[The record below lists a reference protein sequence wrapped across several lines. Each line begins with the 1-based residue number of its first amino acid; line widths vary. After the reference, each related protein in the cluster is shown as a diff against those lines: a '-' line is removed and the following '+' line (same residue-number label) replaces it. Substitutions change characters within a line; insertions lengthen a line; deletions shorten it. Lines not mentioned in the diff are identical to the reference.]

1 MAIDGVN
8 GRTNY
13 IGTSIV
19 SLRNQLN
26 DLTRQL
32 ASGKVSTTYAGQGPD
47 RGFALSLR
55 AQVSI
60 LDAYSDTSKNVNT
73 RLNVVNLALQGMS
86 DIGKS
91 VKSAATTST
100 IVLNNNGQTSGQITA
115 QAAFANA
122 VSLLNSQ
129 AGDRYL
135 FSGRTTDKPATVS
148 ADVML
153 YGNGTQAGLSQLI
166 NERRQADQGTG
177 NMGHLSVASPPATTT
192 VTSVAEDG
200 SAFGLKLGAV
210 TSSLTGATVT
220 QAAGVPP
227 SATIDLGA
235 TNPNS
240 GEKLTFNFTLPD
252 GTTEPITLTATT
264 TTPVPTGSLAIGV
277 DTVATTANLQ
287 AALTSAIK
295 TLGDTSLVA
304 ASAVKASDDFFN
316 PSATISGSPL
326 NSKAATLPNTGATL
340 LSGAAATDSL
350 AVDFAPGDTI
360 TVNGTPITF
369 VASGATGNDINI
381 TDSVQTLL
389 AKIDSI
395 TGTTTPST
403 INGGAITLHGGS
415 GDALSVT
422 SSNAA
427 AFAALGFGATVS
439 ANPAPLRVAGPPF
452 STATTLVA
460 GTPANTI
467 SWYTGET
474 GYNSPRGTAVARVD
488 QSVTVQYGARAN
500 EQALRYQLQNIAVY
514 SVVTTNAANPNAGAQ
529 VTALQQRISAN
540 LAPQTGQQSIQDMQA
555 QFAGA
560 QTAIKAATDRQT
572 QVKGMAQTMLD
583 SIEGINQDEVATKI
597 LALQTNLQAS
607 YQTTSMLYQT
617 TLLKYLS
624 EIARQSRIR
633 KRPPHGGL
641 LLFRR
646 RRQSGRLA
654 SGRIGSVGLLQL
666 VVQSRSASLHGRSAS
681 CLPSARDTGRR

>member
-8 GRTNY
+8 GRTSY

-19 SLRNQLN
+19 NLRAQLD

-32 ASGKVSTTYAGQGPD
+32 ASGKLATTYAGQGPD

-55 AQVSI
+55 AQVSLI
-60 LDAYSDTSKNVNT
+60 DAYKDTANNVNT
-73 RLNVVNLALQGMS
+73 RLSVVNLALQGMV

-91 VKSAATTST
+91 VKSAATTAT
-100 IVLNNNGQTSGQITA
+100 VVLNDSGQTSGQITA

-135 FSGRTTDKPATVS
+135 FSGRTTDRPATAS

-153 YGNGTQAGLSQLI
+153 NGNGAQAGLAQLV
-166 NERRQADQGTG
+166 NERRQADQGVG
-177 NMGHLSVASPPATTT
+177 NMGHLAVSAPPAPTTIT
-192 VTSVAEDG
+192 NVVEDG
-200 SAFGLKLGAV
+200 SAFGLKLATV

-227 SATIDLGA
+227 SATVDLGA
-235 TNPNS
+235 TNPNA
-240 GEKLTFNFTLPD
+240 GEKVTFNFRLPD

-264 TTPVPTGSLAIGV
+264 TTPAPAGSFAIGV
-277 DTVATTANLQ
+277 DSVATTANLQ
-287 AALTSAIK
+287 AALSSSIK

-316 PSATISGSPL
+316 PSATITGGAL
-326 NSKAATLPNTGATL
+326 NNQAATPGPITGATA
-340 LSGAAATDSL
+340 LSGAAGTDSL
-350 AVDFAPGDTI
+350 IASFAIGDTI

-369 VASGATGNDINI
+369 VASGATGNDVNI

-395 TGTTTPST
+395 TGTKNPST
-403 INGGAITLHGGS
+403 VNGGAITLHGGS
-415 GDALSVT
+415 GDSLTIT
-422 SSNAA
+422 SSNTA
-427 AFAALGFGATVS
+427 AFAALGFGASVS

-452 STATTLVA
+452 NTATTLIA
-460 GTPANTI
+460 GTAANTV

-474 GYNSPRGTAVARVD
+474 GTDSARGTAVARVD

-500 EQALRYQLQNIAVY
+500 EEALRYQLQNIAVY
-514 SVVTTNAANPNAGAQ
+514 AVVTTNAANANASAQ
-529 VTALQQRISAN
+529 VSALQQRVSAN
-540 LAPQTGQQSIQDMQA
+540 LAPQIGQQSIQDMQA
-555 QFAGA
+555 EFAGT
-560 QTAIKAATDRQT
+560 QTAIKASTDRQT
-572 QVKGMAQTMLD
+572 QLKGMAQTMLG

-597 LALQTNLQAS
+597 LALQTQLQAS

-617 TLLKYLS
+617 TLLKYL
-624 EIARQSRIR
+624 
-633 KRPPHGGL
+633 
-641 LLFRR
+641 
-646 RRQSGRLA
+646 
-654 SGRIGSVGLLQL
+654 
-666 VVQSRSASLHGRSAS
+666 
-681 CLPSARDTGRR
+681 